1 MAITT
6 YAELQTA
13 LGNWLTRSDLT
24 ARLPEFIVLF
34 EAWANRT
41 LRVRQME
48 TSATI
53 TMASGAG
60 TLPADYLQWREV
72 RWPGSN
78 ARSLEYAD
86 RAWLTETYPNSP
98 SSSPAY
104 FTIEGSTISVMPV
117 DNTSLTLRYYQKIPA
132 LSAGNQATHWL
143 FNAHTDLYLA
153 GPLHEAYALI
163 KDAEKALLWMQKRD
177 LIKDEIVRLSQKGK
191 SPGEIRLQGVYTP

>member
-6 YAELQTA
+6 YAELETA
-13 LGNWLTRSDLT
+13 LGNWLTRSDLS
-24 ARLPEFIVLF
+24 ARLPEFITLF

-48 TSATI
+48 TFGTI
-53 TMASGAG
+53 AMAGGAG
-60 TLPADYLQWREV
+60 TLPTDYLQWREV
-72 RWPGSN
+72 RWPGSV
-78 ARSLEYAD
+78 ARSLEYTD
-86 RAWLTETYPNSP
+86 RAWLTETYPDAP
-98 SSSPAY
+98 SSSPLY

-132 LSAGNQATHWL
+132 LSAANQATHWL

-163 KDAEKALLWMQKRD
+163 KDAEKAILWMGKRD
-177 LIKDEIVRLSQKGK
+177 QIAGEIVRLAQKGK
-191 SPGEIRLQGVYTP
+191 SPGGIRLQGVYTP